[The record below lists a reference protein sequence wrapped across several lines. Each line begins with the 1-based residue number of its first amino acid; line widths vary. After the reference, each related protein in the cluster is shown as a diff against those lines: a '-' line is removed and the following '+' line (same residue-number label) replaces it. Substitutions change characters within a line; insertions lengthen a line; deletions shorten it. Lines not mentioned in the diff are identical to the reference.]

1 MECVIKKF
9 NELNTKELYDLLQ
22 LRFRVFVV
30 EQKCFYDE
38 VDGRDFEC
46 FHLLG
51 YENGELVAY
60 LRILP
65 RGISFAEVSIGRVA
79 VREDSR
85 TNGWG
90 KLILGKA
97 MAFISEEM
105 NEKEVRIEAQSYLKK
120 FYESFG
126 FKQTSEPFLDEGV
139 EHIEMFK
146 GE

>member
-9 NELNTKELYDLLQ
+9 DELTTKELYDLLQ
-22 LRFRVFVV
+22 IRFRVFVL
-30 EQKCFYDE
+30 EQKSLYDE
-38 VDGRDFEC
+38 VDGRDLNC
-46 FHLLG
+46 YHLLG
-51 YENGELVAY
+51 YNNGELVAY

-65 RGISFAEVSIGRVA
+65 RGLSFNEVSIGRVA

-85 TNGWG
+85 GYG
-90 KLILGKA
+90 FGRVIVSKA
-97 MAFISEEM
+97 MDYISNEM
-105 NEKEVRIEAQSYLKK
+105 KENEVRIEAQSYLKE

-146 GE
+146 E